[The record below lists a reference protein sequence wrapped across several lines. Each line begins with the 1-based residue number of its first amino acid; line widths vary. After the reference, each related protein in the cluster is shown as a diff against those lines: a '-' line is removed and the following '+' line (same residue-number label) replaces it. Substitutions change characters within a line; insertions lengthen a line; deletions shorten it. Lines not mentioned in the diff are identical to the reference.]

1 MLYGLVKTGAS
12 PSSTLDSIFV
22 EPGNRADR
30 RRLRSRRYRSARRH
44 FEDGNRR
51 AVKRAFIAAGL
62 YTRGNVPTLRAA
74 AESCAVAVNYV
85 RAAIVIRAVRD
96 PSLEQAVIR
105 GEVQLF
111 AAAEAM
117 KPLADLMTA
126 ATFADS
132 HVKVAFT
139 KAVGPAIVWDD
150 FIVPALGA
158 VGADMGP
165 AQHGPQS

>member
-1 MLYGLVKTGAS
+1 
-12 PSSTLDSIFV
+12 
-22 EPGNRADR
+22 
-30 RRLRSRRYRSARRH
+30 
-44 FEDGNRR
+44 
-51 AVKRAFIAAGL
+51 
-62 YTRGNVPTLRAA
+62 
-74 AESCAVAVNYV
+74 VNYV

-139 KAVGPAIVWDD
+139 KAVGPTIVWDD
-150 FIVPALGA
+150 FIVPALDEGVPNVLRPVHA
-158 VGADMGP
+158 A
-165 AQHGPQS
+165 